1 MNIQVSNIWAL
12 ILGLDYSDISLFFN
26 ITVKGENRDLPV
38 KLKDTALQSTASD
51 QSHKKPH
58 LHLVLKGNKD
68 FIFEEQINVEH
79 LHKKMFL

>member
-1 MNIQVSNIWAL
+1 MKSQIY
-12 ILGLDYSDISLFFN
+12 GLSFWDWITLLSPFSL
-26 ITVKGENRDLPV
+26 TSPVKGENRDLPV